1 MADDPPPPPYLA
13 AMMEQ
18 FDLNRQFMAGV
29 MAQLPNRNA
38 PITLHEFVRL
48 NPSVFRSSANPMD
61 ADDWLREIAVQME
74 SAAVAPDCFVT
85 FATYHLRGPAAQWWE
100 SHKLALPDGTITT
113 WQDFQIAFH
122 AWHIPQGLMDQ
133 KKEEFRQLRQGQT
146 TVDEYH
152 RKFFE
157 LSRYAEKDVATD
169 ARKQERFR
177 EGLQPE
183 IELALAL
190 FDCADFA
197 TLVSKA
203 FQAETAL
210 TKNRESLKRARDAGP
225 SSGRPVQKLRVWLPH
240 NVHHRPA
247 PTPRPSYVAPRLPPP
262 PRQQTI
268 PTEQPN
274 IMAPPQNDGLCHK
287 CGQPGHRAANCRP
300 IQSHNAPCPPDNRKK
315 SCRNRH
321 SRSKCAKM
329 SAANCA
335 QVTHVK
341 KEEA

>member
-29 MAQLPNRNA
+29 MAQLPNHNA
-38 PITLHEFVRL
+38 PITLQEFVRL

-100 SHKLALPDGTITT
+100 SHKLALPDGTVTT
-113 WQDFQIAFH
+113 WQEFQIAFR
-122 AWHIPQGLMDQ
+122 AWHIPQGMMDQ

-152 RKFFE
+152 RKFLE

-183 IELALAL
+183 IELTLAL

-210 TKNRESLKRARDAGP
+210 TKHRESLKRARDAGP
-225 SSGRPVQKLRVWLPH
+225 SSGRPVQKLRVWIPH

-247 PTPRPSYVAPRLPPP
+247 PTRGRLMLHLACL
-262 PRQQTI
+262 RHQ
-268 PTEQPN
+268 
-274 IMAPPQNDGLCHK
+274 G
-287 CGQPGHRAANCRP
+287 
-300 IQSHNAPCPPDNRKK
+300 
-315 SCRNRH
+315 SCRFRLGSQGTLLPTVARFNLRMH
-321 SRSKCAKM
+321 HLPSM
-329 SAANCA
+329 
-335 QVTHVK
+335 VVK
-341 KEEA
+341 SVEIVVPEKVIPSHLLLNVVMPIMLMLRRLRKIRLS